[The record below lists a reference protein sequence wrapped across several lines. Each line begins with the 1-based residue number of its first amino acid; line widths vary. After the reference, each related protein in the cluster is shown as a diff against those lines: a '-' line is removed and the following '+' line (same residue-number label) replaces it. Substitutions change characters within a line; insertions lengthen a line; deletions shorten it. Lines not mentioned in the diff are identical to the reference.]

1 MLNKMATPPRIANAT
16 SPRQQQAD
24 LTRERLLGAA
34 WDIVCEAGPSAFSM
48 RTLAARANVATGLPF
63 AHFGSREALLDELR
77 IRAWDQLEA
86 AVVPDPPVDPATLP
100 ASAYETGLRTAM
112 TAIADFALREP
123 FVYDLVAIVPGM
135 RLGGAVL
142 EREVRA
148 ASRLVAFLRAG
159 EAAGAFRF
167 ERDVVVFAL
176 ALWTSLQGFVTRMR
190 ADLDPGFRAIQQ
202 RVLEEVLDSF
212 CARIRPEAP
221 R

>member
-1 MLNKMATPPRIANAT
+1 MLNHMAAPRRLANAPT
-16 SPRQQQAD
+16 PRQQQAD
-24 LTRERLLGAA
+24 LTRERLLDAA
-34 WDIVCEAGPSAFSM
+34 WDLVREAGPTAFAM
-48 RTLAARANVATGLPF
+48 RALATRAGVATGLPF

-86 AVVPDPPVDPATLP
+86 AVVPEPPIDPATLP
-100 ASAYETGLRTAM
+100 ASAYEAGLRAAL

-123 FVYDLVAIVPGM
+123 TVYDLVAIVPGM

-167 ERDVVVFAL
+167 ESDVVVFAL

-202 RVLEEVLDSF
+202 RVLEELLDSF

>member
-1 MLNKMATPPRIANAT
+1 MADAPRTAT
-16 SPRQQQAD
+16 ATAPRQQQAD
-24 LTRERLLGAA
+24 QTRERLLGAA
-34 WDIVCEAGPSAFSM
+34 WDIVCEAGPAAFSM
-48 RTLAARANVATGLPF
+48 RTLATRANVATGLPF
-63 AHFGSREALLDELR
+63 AHFGSREALLDALR

-86 AVVPDPPVDPATLP
+86 AVVPEPPVDPTTLP
-100 ASAYETGLRTAM
+100 ASGYEAGMRAAM

-148 ASRLVAFLRAG
+148 AGRLVAFLRAG

-167 ERDVVVFAL
+167 ESDVVVFAL

-202 RVLEEVLDSF
+202 RVLAELLDSF

>member
-1 MLNKMATPPRIANAT
+1 MAAPRRLART
-16 SPRQQQAD
+16 TTPRQQQAD
-24 LTRERLLGAA
+24 LTRERLLDIA
-34 WDIVCEAGPSAFSM
+34 WDLVREGGPVRFAM
-48 RTLAARANVATGLPF
+48 RTLATRANVATGLPF

-77 IRAWDQLEA
+77 IRAWDRLEA
-86 AVVPDPPVDPATLP
+86 AVIPDPPIDPTALP
-100 ASAYETGLRTAM
+100 IAAYEPGLRAAL

-123 FVYDLVAIVPGM
+123 YVYDLVAIAPGV

-148 ASRLVAFLRAG
+148 ASRLIAFLRAG
-159 EAAGAFRF
+159 ETAGAFHF
-167 ERDVVVFAL
+167 ECDVVVFAL

-202 RVLEEVLDSF
+202 RVLDELLDSF
-212 CARIRPEAP
+212 CARIRSEAP